1 MARAAALLLRGGS
14 RRGALWDHPDFLRL
28 WGGQAVSLIGDTITG
43 LAVPLTAVLVLD
55 AGATAMGV
63 LAAASWLPH
72 LLFSLPAGVWI
83 DRRARRRSV
92 MVGADLGRA
101 ALIGSVPLVYWLDAL
116 TLEYLLA
123 VVLAQGALTV
133 LFDVASGTYFLSIVP
148 REHVVE
154 AQSKL
159 SITRSASYVAGPS
172 AAGGLVQVLTAPAA
186 LVADAVS
193 YVMSA
198 FLVSRIRGVEPPL
211 EPTTESV
218 RARLAEGF
226 RFVLGHPILRAG
238 IACTSTVNFFNL
250 AFGAILLLF
259 LVDELGLTPAGIGL
273 AFGIGA
279 VGGIVGALAAPRVA
293 RRIGI
298 GRAIALGA
306 VLFPAPLLAIP
317 LAGGP
322 KPFVYAL
329 LFAAEFVAAVG
340 VMIFDISQNSLNL
353 LVTPHRMRPRQIA
366 VGRVFNYGVRPLGAL
381 AGGLLGAAIGLRP
394 ALLVTGAGAL
404 LGVVFLVASPVLALH
419 DPPTEPGE

>member
-1 MARAAALLLRGGS
+1 M
-14 RRGALWDHPDFLRL
+14 
-28 WGGQAVSLIGDTITG
+28 SLVGDTITG

-72 LLFSLPAGVWI
+72 LLFSLPAGVWV

-92 MVGADLGRA
+92 MVGADLARA
-101 ALIGSVPLVYWLDAL
+101 ALIASVPVVYWLDGL
-116 TLEYLLA
+116 TLEYLLG

-148 REHVVE
+148 REHVIE

-159 SITRSASYVAGPS
+159 SVTRSVSYVAGPS
-172 AAGGLVQVLTAPAA
+172 AAGALVELLTAPVA

-193 YVMSA
+193 YVASA
-198 FLVSRIRGVEPPL
+198 LLVSRIRAVEPPL
-211 EPTTESV
+211 EPTAESV
-218 RARLAEGF
+218 RRRLGDGF

-279 VGGIVGALAAPRVA
+279 VGGIVGAVAAPRVA

-298 GRAIALGA
+298 GPAIAVGA

-317 LAGGP
+317 LAAGP
-322 KPFVYAL
+322 KPVVYTL
-329 LFAAEFVAAVG
+329 LFAAEFFAAVG
-340 VMIFDISQNSLNL
+340 VMIFDINQNSLTL
-353 LVTPHRMRPRQIA
+353 LVTPQRMRPRQIA
-366 VGRVFNYGVRPLGAL
+366 ISRVFNYGVRPLGAI

-394 ALLVTGAGAL
+394 ALLVTGGGAL
-404 LGVVFLVASPVLALH
+404 LGVVFLLASPVLAVH
-419 DPPTEPGE
+419 DPPREPRDQAEPEPRRGEKNAADG

>member
-1 MARAAALLLRGGS
+1 MTRAALLLRRGGS
-14 RRGALWDHPDFLRL
+14 ARGALWNHPDFLRL
-28 WGGQAVSLIGDTITG
+28 WGGQAVSLVGDTITG
-43 LAVPLTAVLVLD
+43 LALPLTAVLVLD

-72 LLFSLPAGVWI
+72 LLFSLPAGVWV
-83 DRRARRRSV
+83 DRRAARRSL
-92 MVGADLGRA
+92 MVAADLGRA
-101 ALIGSVPLVYWLDAL
+101 ALIGSVPVAYWLDVL
-116 TLEYLLA
+116 TLEYLFA
-123 VVLAQGALTV
+123 TVLAQGALTV

-159 SITRSASYVAGPS
+159 SITRSVSYVAGPS
-172 AAGGLVQVLTAPAA
+172 AAGGLVQLLTAPVA
-186 LVADAVS
+186 LVADALS
-193 YVMSA
+193 YVASA
-198 FLVSRIRGVEPPL
+198 FVISRIRATEPPL

-218 RARLAEGF
+218 RRRLADGF
-226 RFVLGHPILRAG
+226 GFVLRHPILRAG
-238 IACTSTVNFFNL
+238 VMCTSTVNFFNL
-250 AFGAILLLF
+250 GFGAILLLF
-259 LVDELGLTPAGIGL
+259 LVEELGLTPAGIGI
-273 AFGIGA
+273 AFGVGA

-293 RRIGI
+293 SRIGI
-298 GRAIALGA
+298 GPAIAVGA

-329 LFAAEFVAAVG
+329 LFAAEFLAAVG
-340 VMIFDISQNSLNL
+340 VMIFDINQNSLTL

-366 VGRVFNYGVRPLGAL
+366 VSRVFNYGVRPLGAL

-404 LGVVFLVASPVLALH
+404 LGVAFLVASPVLAVH
-419 DPPTEPGE
+419 EPPPEPG